1 MTERGDVYQLA
12 LASLDDAGV
21 RYIVQRGE
29 ATWPTVHGDLD
40 LLVHPSE
47 VEAAVGATWRGMTE
61 ADSGPV
67 VVCRHVDI
75 PVVVALGQDRQEIAE
90 VDLAP
95 RTSWAAGEF
104 LDLSRVLGE
113 RRRSPR
119 DVWSAS
125 PGDASALLG
134 VPALLGSA
142 AARRSKGATRLER
155 IQELVAADPAGAQAA
170 WEEAL
175 GSRGAARA
183 LAAVAAGDL
192 SALSRLAAVAR
203 PWRTARNLLRS
214 PRPTLRRLA
223 FVGWRRQRQATCGLW
238 RSRGSSL
245 VPLRSLSDDGR
256 WAEIVREVVTNHPES
271 FGSAGS

>member
-29 ATWPTVHGDLD
+29 ATWPVVHGDLD
-40 LLVHPSE
+40 LLVHPNE

-61 ADSGPV
+61 AGSGPV

-134 VPALLGSA
+134 VPALLAPPRRGGRRAPRASSA
-142 AARRSKGATRLER
+142 SRSSWRLIPPAPKPPGRRRWDLVARRGPS
-155 IQELVAADPAGAQAA
+155 PP
-170 WEEAL
+170 
-175 GSRGAARA
+175 
-183 LAAVAAGDL
+183 
-192 SALSRLAAVAR
+192 SRLAISR
-203 PWRTARNLLRS
+203 P
-214 PRPTLRRLA
+214 
-223 FVGWRRQRQATCGLW
+223 
-238 RSRGSSL
+238 
-245 VPLRSLSDDGR
+245 
-256 WAEIVREVVTNHPES
+256 
-271 FGSAGS
+271 